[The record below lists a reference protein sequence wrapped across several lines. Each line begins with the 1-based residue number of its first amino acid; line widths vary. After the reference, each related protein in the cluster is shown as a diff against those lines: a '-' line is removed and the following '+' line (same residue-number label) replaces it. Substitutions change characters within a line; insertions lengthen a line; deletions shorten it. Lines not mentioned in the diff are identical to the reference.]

1 MVTTKEIESDREEY
15 ILGYNTCKEDVNKLI
30 DEMMKKKN
38 NEIDVMIWGE
48 KLKAR
53 INGKNDKNN

>member
-30 DEMMKKKN
+30 DEMPKFNHYGGKSGSVYKGVLVK
-38 NEIDVMIWGE
+38 E
-48 KLKAR
+48 LKAR
-53 INGKNDKNN
+53 ING